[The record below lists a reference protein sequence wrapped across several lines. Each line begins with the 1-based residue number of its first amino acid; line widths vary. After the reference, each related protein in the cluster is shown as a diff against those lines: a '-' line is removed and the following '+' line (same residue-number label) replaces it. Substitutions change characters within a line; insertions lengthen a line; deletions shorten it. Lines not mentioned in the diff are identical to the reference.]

1 MTGAKVGAAALIA
14 VGVGFIVGF
23 AWGQGTR
30 EATAGATTTSYAD
43 GVMTIRIGITQALR
57 QGLENLL
64 R

>member
-1 MTGAKVGAAALIA
+1 MDRTKVAAAALIA

-30 EATAGATTTSYAD
+30 EATPGSTDVAVD
-43 GVMTIRIGITQALR
+43 GSVVTVRLRLGDALR
-57 QGLENLL
+57 QGLDNLL